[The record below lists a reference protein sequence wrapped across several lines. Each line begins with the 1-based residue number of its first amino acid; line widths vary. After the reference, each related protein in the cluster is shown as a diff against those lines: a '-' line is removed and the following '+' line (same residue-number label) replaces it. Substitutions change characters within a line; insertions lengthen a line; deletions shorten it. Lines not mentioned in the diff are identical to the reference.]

1 MKILY
6 ISQYFPPEI
15 AAPAARVSEL
25 SRHWARDGHDVAVL
39 TGFPNHPT
47 GIVPPAYRAKLRRLV
62 IRELMDGVCVV
73 RTWLWPRPN
82 RGAVGRMLSFVSFA
96 VSAAISGLF
105 LARPDIVIATSPQLL
120 VGLSG
125 WWLARAKRVPFVLE
139 VRDLW
144 PESLAAVGMGRE
156 GSTLH
161 RMLALLAGFL
171 YRESDHIVVVT
182 PAFKEELIER
192 WKVPAAKISI
202 VQNGVE
208 SDLFRPSPPSADLR
222 RELNAEGK
230 FMVCYIGTMG
240 MAHGLDTILQAAAQL
255 RESAFHVLFVL
266 VGEGAEKQRIADQAK
281 FLGLSNV
288 CILDQ
293 QPRERIP
300 AYICTSDA
308 CLVLLRNTPLFKTVI
323 PTKMLEFMS
332 CGRPIILGVD
342 GQARKIM
349 EEANAGIFVVPENAS
364 ALAQAILHLA
374 GDEKLRTSLGNNGR
388 RHILAHF
395 SRQRTAEEY
404 LELLSGLVRG
414 ESPRY

>member
-1 MKILY
+1 VKILY

>member
-82 RGAVGRMLSFVSFA
+82 RGALGRMISFVSFA